1 MGRYNAYI
9 RDHSHA
15 PTRAPMST
23 KTRKTK
29 TRTKAEMQAATAETM
44 LPVDP
49 ECAAEPDLTA
59 AEFASL
65 VASIKA
71 TNGPIHPIVVWGDPL
86 AIIAGRH
93 RGLAC
98 IEAGV
103 PFGTYRVFIGDAA
116 AKSAFITADNDHRRH
131 MSIGQRRDKA
141 TARLKAN
148 PETSNRQIGLAVG
161 LDDKTVAS
169 IRADLEAR
177 SEIPNVS
184 TRIDTDN
191 RKQAARKSKKA
202 SAKKTDTSAKKAKAD
217 RKKEDDR
224 GTASDDPAPPTAP
237 EDDDDTLYWSYYPT
251 QFDNVDWQLDHITK
265 DLRETTDLSTIEADD
280 RTKAIERLERVITK
294 ARGCINALETNDKE
308 HLDPDHAPTIAPTA
322 DNEKLRQRITDL
334 ESKLDAAEATRVSLF
349 LDKNCLKLE
358 NDALRKQ
365 LAAITAPPTD
375 APPTVPADDDGPAKV
390 DRKVINKALKKVGN
404 DQRKVKPSD
413 VMPRS

>member
-1 MGRYNAYI
+1 MFVGMGRYNAYI
-9 RDHSHA
+9 WIVPAADTES
-15 PTRAPMST
+15 PMST
-23 KTRKTK
+23 KTHASKTK
-29 TRTKAEMQAATAETM
+29 AKAKPEMQAATDETM

-49 ECAAEPDLTA
+49 ECVAEPDLTE

-71 TNGPIHPIVVWGDPL
+71 TNGPIHPIVVWGDPP

-103 PFGTYRVFIGDAA
+103 PFGTYQVFIGDAA
-116 AKSAFITADNDHRRH
+116 AKSAFIAADNDHRRH

-191 RKQAARKSKKA
+191 RKQAARKSKKD
-202 SAKKTDTSAKKAKAD
+202 SAKKDTSAKKNKDKDSAKKDTSAKQASAGAD
-217 RKKEDDR
+217 KDNGDGQAR
-224 GTASDDPAPPTAP
+224 GDGEARAEHSAGADKNTG
-237 EDDDDTLYWSYYPT
+237 DDDTIYWTYYPT
-251 QFDNVDWQLDHITK
+251 QHSTTWIGRLDHITK

-280 RTKAIERLERVITK
+280 RSKAIERLERTIT
-294 ARGCINALETNDKE
+294 RVQGCINALETNDKK

-322 DNEKLRQRITDL
+322 DNEKLRQRNTDL

-365 LAAITAPPTD
+365 LAAVAPPCGSPYR
-375 APPTVPADDDGPAKV
+375 APCRRAHH
-390 DRKVINKALKKVGN
+390 
-404 DQRKVKPSD
+404 
-413 VMPRS
+413 